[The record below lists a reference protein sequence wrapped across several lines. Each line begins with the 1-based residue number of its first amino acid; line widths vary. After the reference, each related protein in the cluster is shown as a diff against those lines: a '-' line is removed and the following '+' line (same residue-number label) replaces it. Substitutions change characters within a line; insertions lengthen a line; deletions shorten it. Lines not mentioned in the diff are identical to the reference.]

1 MKRVYSFLI
10 AVAIAA
16 STCFAQMSQEE
27 IIKSYNADVNESIEL
42 MQNPSEPWNSGEAFS
57 SFIKKFSTDEEFM
70 KSRIKLTAAQ
80 QSEYKD
86 LLVPSNFEAKLP
98 FQKED
103 AEEGDLYYQMWG
115 EMQYS
120 TVHLDCGW
128 VDSYYTHTFEFKRLG
143 GKWFLSKIVPGE

>member
-1 MKRVYSFLI
+1 MKRIYLCL
-10 AVAIAA
+10 VALAITAT
-16 STCFAQMSQEE
+16 TCFAQMSKEE
-27 IIKSYNADVNESIEL
+27 ILKSYIADVDESIEL
-42 MQNPSEPWNSGEAFS
+42 MQNPSEKWNSAEAFS

-70 KSRIKLTAAQ
+70 KSRIKLSDAQ
-80 QSEYKD
+80 QKEYSE
-86 LLVPSNFEAKLP
+86 LLVPSNFEAKHP

-103 AEEGDLYYQMWG
+103 AEEGELYYQMWG

-143 GKWFLSKIVPGE
+143 GKWYLSKIVPGE